1 MLKAGSVKGICILGL
16 FIAEAPIPQRL
27 FLAREQIK
35 PSSWLQY
42 PRENAPIRVE
52 ASTHEVYVRAA

>member
-27 FLAREQIK
+27 FLARE
-35 PSSWLQY
+35 
-42 PRENAPIRVE
+42 
-52 ASTHEVYVRAA
+52 